1 MALRFV
7 VSMRWPNG
15 VQCPRC
21 GSRKVSFTAKR
32 RVWTCEDRPHR
43 RQFSVKIATI
53 MEDSPI
59 GLDKWLVVIW
69 LIASA
74 KNGISS
80 YEIHRA
86 LGITQKS
93 AWFLGRRIRFALSSD
108 SIGKLSGVGEA
119 DETYTRSAEGMGDQ
133 PKRRSSAEGI
143 IPLLPPSGFKEAV
156 RSVLSCNK
164 HDSDRQLAALHASN
178 RRKREARR
186 RRSDRWSPHC

>member
-1 MALRFV
+1 MALGFV

-21 GSRKVSFTAKR
+21 GSHKVSFTAKR
-32 RVWTCEDRPHR
+32 RVWTCEDRPNR

-53 MEDSPI
+53 MEDSPL
-59 GLDKWLVVIW
+59 GLDKWLVGIW

-80 YEIHRA
+80 YELHRA

-93 AWFLGRRIRFALSSD
+93 AWFLGRRIRFALPLE
-108 SIGKLSGVGEA
+108 SIGKLSGVGEV
-119 DETYTRSAEGMGDQ
+119 DERYTRSAKARGYQ
-133 PKRRSSAEGI
+133 PQRRSSAKD

-156 RSVLSCNK
+156 RIVLSRNK
-164 HDSDRQLAALHASN
+164 HDSDRQLAALQASN
-178 RRKREARR
+178 LRKRGARK
-186 RRSDRWSPHC
+186 RRSGRWSPHG

>member
-1 MALRFV
+1 MALGFV

-21 GSRKVSFTAKR
+21 GSHKVSFTAKR
-32 RVWTCEDRPHR
+32 RVWTCEDRPNR

-53 MEDSPI
+53 MEDSPL
-59 GLDKWLVVIW
+59 GLDKWLVGIW
-69 LIASA
+69 LIAST

-80 YEIHRA
+80 YELHRA

-93 AWFLGRRIRFALSSD
+93 AWLLGRRIRFALPSGT
-108 SIGKLSGVGEA
+108 IGKPSGVGEV

-133 PKRRSSAEGI
+133 SQRRSSAGH

-156 RSVLSCNK
+156 RSVLSRNK